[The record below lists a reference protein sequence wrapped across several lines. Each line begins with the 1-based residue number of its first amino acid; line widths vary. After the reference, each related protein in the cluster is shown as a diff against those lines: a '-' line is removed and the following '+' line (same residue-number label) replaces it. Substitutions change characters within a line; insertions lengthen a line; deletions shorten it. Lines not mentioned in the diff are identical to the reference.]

1 MDFSLILFVALVIT
15 GLIWLGD
22 RIFSSRHRLV
32 SATVGDAAMQGQNTT
47 DETAQVTLPR
57 EPVIVEYAKAFFP
70 VLLLVF
76 VLRSFIVEPF
86 RIPSGSMLPNLYIGD
101 FILVN
106 KFSYGIR
113 LPIVHKKL
121 IENSN
126 PERGDVIVFRFP
138 HNEKVNFIKRV
149 VGEPGDVI
157 GYNKKRLTINGEEIP
172 LENPEDY
179 TFDQPEKRNKKATRF
194 SEKLK
199 ASVHDVVLENSN
211 NSRPAEYRVPEGHYF
226 VMGDNRDQ
234 SNDSRFWGFV
244 PDKNIVGRAFLIWFN
259 WDTKNGFDIKWD
271 RIGNTIR

>member
-15 GLIWLGD
+15 GLIWLWD
-22 RIFSSRHRLV
+22 RVFSARHRLV
-32 SATVGDAAMQGQNTT
+32 SATAGDATIQDQNSTT
-47 DETAQVTLPR
+47 NETQVLSK

-76 VLRSFIVEPF
+76 VLRSFVVEPF
-86 RIPSGSMLPNLYIGD
+86 RIPSGSMLPNLFIGD

-121 IENSN
+121 FGDSA

-138 HNEKVNFIKRV
+138 HDEKVNFIKRV
-149 VGEPGDVI
+149 VGVPGDVI
-157 GYNKKRLTINGEEIP
+157 VYDRKKLTINDQEIA
-172 LENPEDY
+172 LQNPEQY
-179 TFDQPEKRNKKATRF
+179 TFTEPGKKHLKATRF
-194 SEKLK
+194 KEELGD
-199 ASVHDVVLENSN
+199 SVHDVLIDTNS
-211 NSRPAEYRVPEGHYF
+211 SGRRTEYRVPDGHYF

-244 PDKNIVGRAFLIWFN
+244 PDDNVVGRAFLIWFN

>member
-22 RIFSSRHRLV
+22 RMFSSRHRLV
-32 SATVGDAAMQGQNTT
+32 SATVPDTDMQGQNTT
-47 DETAQVTLPR
+47 DNNSHVALPR
-57 EPVIVEYAKAFFP
+57 EPIIVEYAKAFFP

-86 RIPSGSMLPNLYIGD
+86 RIPSGSMLPNLFIGD
-101 FILVN
+101 FILVS

-121 IENSN
+121 IGDSN

-138 HNEKVNFIKRV
+138 HDEKVNFIKRV
-149 VGEPGDVI
+149 VGVPGDVI
-157 GYNKKRLTINGEEIP
+157 AYNNKRLTINGEEIM
-172 LENPEDY
+172 LEDAEKY
-179 TFDQPEKRNKKATRF
+179 IFDQPEKRNKQATRY
-194 SEKLK
+194 SEKLGD
-199 ASVHDVVLENSN
+199 SIHDVVLEDQGS
-211 NSRPAEYRVPEGHYF
+211 SRAAEYRVPDGHYF

-244 PDKNIVGRAFLIWFN
+244 PDENVVGRAFFIWFN